1 MPPEEMTTGT
11 LYMINAD
18 TGEKTEL
25 MPIQTLTVGSVGN
38 LDKCG
43 PIDFDR
49 EISFD
54 IDINK
59 ISRKTLLD
67 LMYNSISAKG
77 SLEEIAKKIFREL
90 PLGAKIQA
98 ASLRQSKT
106 HKKKRINKK
115 WAKRYGYICTVYYL

>member
-1 MPPEEMTTGT
+1 MPTGT

-18 TGEKTEL
+18 TGEKTEV
-25 MPIQTLTVGSVGN
+25 MPIETLTVGSVGN

-43 PIDFDR
+43 LIEFNQ

-59 ISRKTLLD
+59 ISRKTLLH
-67 LMYNSISAKG
+67 LMYNSISVKG
-77 SLEEIAKKIFREL
+77 SLEEIAKGIFREL
-90 PLGAKIQA
+90 PHEAEIQEVD
-98 ASLRQSKT
+98 LKQSKT

-115 WAKRYGYICTVYYL
+115 WAKRYGYICMVYYL

>member
-1 MPPEEMTTGT
+1 MPTGT
-11 LYMINAD
+11 LYMTNPD
-18 TGEKTEL
+18 TGEKIEA

-38 LDKCG
+38 LDKCR

-54 IDINK
+54 IDIDK

-77 SLEEIAKKIFREL
+77 SLEEIAKQIFIKL
-90 PLGAKIQA
+90 PHEAKIQEVE
-98 ASLRQSKT
+98 LKQNRT

-115 WAKRYGYICTVYYL
+115 WAKRYGYICTIYYY